1 MKKGILPS
9 AESRFFFGGGVSD
22 KKVRRHIL
30 PDNGDNRTRTYDPLH
45 VKQMLSQLSYISMAL
60 IISDKREFGKLFFE
74 KRKAMRK
81 VHEKFI
87 VKYWKDMIL

>member
-1 MKKGILPS
+1 M
-9 AESRFFFGGGVSD
+9 GGGYPI
-22 KKVRRHIL
+22 RRSGDTSYRI
-30 PDNGDNRTRTYDPLH
+30 NGDNRTRTYDPLH

>member
-9 AESRFFFGGGVSD
+9 AESRFFGGGGYPI
-22 KKVRRHIL
+22 RRS
-30 PDNGDNRTRTYDPLH
+30 GDTSYRIMETIGLDPLH